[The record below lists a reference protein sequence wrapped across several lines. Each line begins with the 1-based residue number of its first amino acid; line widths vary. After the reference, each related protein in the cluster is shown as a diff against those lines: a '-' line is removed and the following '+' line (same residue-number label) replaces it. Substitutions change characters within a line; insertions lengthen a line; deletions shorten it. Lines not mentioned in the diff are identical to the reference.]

1 MPVRIWPVV
10 PIMGR
15 SVKTNTKEVVQQ
27 PLTIELTRPQQ
38 NFFLSEHRYT
48 AFVGGFGSGKSQSLF
63 VKMLADK
70 FQFPDINLLYAAP
83 TYSLIRDIAF
93 DRLQNMLDRAPVRY
107 NLNKAENILEI
118 ENYGKILFRTLESP
132 ERLVGFEVFRI
143 YVDELDTLRA
153 TQAEEAWNKL
163 IGRCRQRSEVAPSA
177 KNQIFVATTP
187 EGFRFVYDRWIK
199 RKTDDYTVIHAP
211 TTSNPYLPE
220 GYIESLRSSYPAEL
234 IDAYIEGQFVNLTS
248 KTVYS
253 AFNRRFNDCD
263 ETYFP
268 YDILHIGMDFNVL
281 NMNAVVHVIRGEKV
295 FAIAEITG
303 VENTPAMINTLAE
316 IYRTHFPQK
325 MVIYPDAYANAQHAS
340 NQNSSQTDHALLRG
354 AGLTLDAPSANPSIK
369 DRVQSMNH
377 MFCDGTG
384 NRRYYVNTTKCP
396 NYTLAL
402 EQQVYDLN
410 GMPVKDKSNNWDD
423 IVDAAGYF
431 ISRKYPIIRERFS
444 QGIVRNY

>member
-1 MPVRIWPVV
+1 MARGI
-10 PIMGR
+10 
-15 SVKTNTKEVVQQ
+15 KTTREATE
-27 PLTIELTRPQQ
+27 PLTIELTSPQRD
-38 NFFLSEHRYT
+38 FFLSNRRYT

-70 FQFPDINLLYAAP
+70 FQYPDVNLLYAAP

-93 DRLQNMLDRAPVRY
+93 DRLQNMLDRSPVNY
-107 NLNKAENILEI
+107 NLNKAENILEL
-118 ENYGKILFRTLESP
+118 ENYGKILFRTLDSP

-143 YVDELDTLRA
+143 YVDELDTLRS

-163 IGRCRQRSEVAPSA
+163 IARCRQRSEIDPNS

-187 EGFRFVYDRWIK
+187 EGFRFVYDRWVK
-199 RKTDDYTVIHAP
+199 RKTDDYHVINAP

-220 GYIESLRSSYPAEL
+220 GYIDSLRSSYPAEL

-248 KTVYS
+248 KTVYTM
-253 AFNRRFNDCD
+253 FNRQKNDCD

-281 NMNAVVHVIRGEKV
+281 NMNAVVHVIRGDKV
-295 FAIAEITG
+295 FAVAEITG
-303 VENTPAMINTLAE
+303 VENTPSMINTLKE
-316 IYRTHFPQK
+316 IYSTHFPHK
-325 MVIYPDAYANAQHAS
+325 MVIYPDAYANAMRTA
-340 NQNSSQTDHALLRG
+340 NLNSSQTDHALLRS
-354 AGLTLDAPSANPSIK
+354 AGLTLDTPNANPPIK

-377 MFCDGTG
+377 MFCDGQG
-384 NRRYYVNTTKCP
+384 NRRYYVNTNTCQ

-402 EQQVYDLN
+402 EQQVFDNN
-410 GMPVKDKSNNWDD
+410 GLPNKDKSNNWDD

-431 ISRKYPIIRERFS
+431 IHRKYPIVRETFS
-444 QGIVRNY
+444 QTHIRNY